1 MSVPIH
7 EIRSTITP
15 LRAIFWGGLLCL
27 IDIYYKQL
35 LNGEGWRFDILSD
48 VVGALMI
55 VWGVYRLSL
64 VRVSG
69 SYLTAV
75 MFVLTIAG
83 LAVVDAVH
91 GHFVYQKPQWLSLL
105 MHIYGIAAYCAYV
118 VFCMAMRTLCRAG
131 GLVESE
137 RSWRTTMLLFLFI
150 CLIPLGLLNAV
161 SAIVTLS
168 GKSLSFD
175 IPPVLMVLV
184 VLFIAPWIHLFV
196 STSRMTREAARKIS
210 ESEQKLFVPESVRI
224 HERPLGGFMAAAH
237 GAAFH
242 PLRSLSEAKAAHDGT
257 VILEGDHG
265 GQVYVVARAAYLQCD
280 ESALEQLLADLDALV
295 WNDPDSRRIYFE
307 RLPVGS
313 GVPGGMGGGQVTES
327 IWIHPEFNDKG
338 LAPAIEGVLRG
349 LRPRVH

>member
-48 VVGALMI
+48 VVGALMM

-118 VFCMAMRTLCRAG
+118 VFCMAMRTLCRAW

-150 CLIPLGLLNAV
+150 YLIPLGLLNAV

-196 STSRMTREAARKIS
+196 STLRMTREAARKIS

-237 GAAFH
+237 GAAFR

-257 VILEGDHG
+257 
-265 GQVYVVARAAYLQCD
+265 
-280 ESALEQLLADLDALV
+280 
-295 WNDPDSRRIYFE
+295 
-307 RLPVGS
+307 
-313 GVPGGMGGGQVTES
+313 
-327 IWIHPEFNDKG
+327 
-338 LAPAIEGVLRG
+338 
-349 LRPRVH
+349 